1 MFQPVDYNFTLRDI
15 SSAWKGLERYIPDI
29 ITKLKIETNT
39 ALEFGVDH
47 GYSSEA
53 LSNLFD
59 KVIGVDSFI
68 GDAHIIHEQGEE
80 FYNTVKNSFTGT
92 NVEIIKSSFENFIES
107 NTNHYNLIHIDI
119 VHEYQP
125 TYECADWSI
134 QHSDVVVLHDTIS
147 FPEIHRVCEDISR
160 KHNAN
165 YVNIPNHHGLGVL
178 YK

>member
-59 KVIGVDSFI
+59 KVVGVDSFI
-68 GDAHIIHEQGEE
+68 GDAH
-80 FYNTVKNSFTGT
+80 
-92 NVEIIKSSFENFIES
+92 
-107 NTNHYNLIHIDI
+107 IHIDI

-147 FPEIHRVCEDISR
+147 FPEIYKVCEDISK